1 MTQKSSYGL
10 YLYSTSFI
18 PPKNVTTQNT
28 TIYQYLQLRWHLK
41 YFLQQMNIGNE
52 NSFHLTL
59 VLNSNLMDFRYSN
72 IFYWYKMKDE
82 RWDKYRFYILF
93 ISRLVSSKKKK
104 KLNKDWN
111 EINYIKSRL
120 HNSEF
125 NFNEENLNKFHF
137 NSFFLFFQCDI

>member
-1 MTQKSSYGL
+1 
-10 YLYSTSFI
+10 
-18 PPKNVTTQNT
+18 
-28 TIYQYLQLRWHLK
+28 
-41 YFLQQMNIGNE
+41 
-52 NSFHLTL
+52 
-59 VLNSNLMDFRYSN
+59 
-72 IFYWYKMKDE
+72 MKDE
-82 RWDKYRFYILF
+82 ISIDF
-93 ISRLVSSKKKK
+93 IFFLYLVWFGAKKKK